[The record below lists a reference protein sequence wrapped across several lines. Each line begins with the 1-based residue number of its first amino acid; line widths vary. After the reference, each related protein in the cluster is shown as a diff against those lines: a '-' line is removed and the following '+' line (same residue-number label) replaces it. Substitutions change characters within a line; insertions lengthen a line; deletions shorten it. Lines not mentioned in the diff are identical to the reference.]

1 MNGSNVREDVWTKI
15 VLIRFD
21 PHDVVILMN
30 VCKFILR
37 CLVDGHSYPVVRKYE
52 SFNSTGKNCQKM
64 HLANTYTKSNWIYVC
79 VFVPNELCNPRSFS

>member
-15 VLIRFD
+15 VLMRFD

-37 CLVDGHSYPVVRKYE
+37 CLVDGHSYPVVWNCTKVLTVLGKIAKRCILLILIQKV
-52 SFNSTGKNCQKM
+52 TGSM
-64 HLANTYTKSNWIYVC
+64 SVC
-79 VFVPNELCNPRSFS
+79 VCVCTQWTL